1 MKKLFTLCFAVV
13 LCLCCLASCGSA
25 HKENKWFSEEKL
37 TECLVGDLPIITKDY
52 VKHNDEDIYVSFTS
66 KEREAYVVEVFEY
79 LKSQN
84 FKYFGTRG
92 EQKGTL
98 AGSLT
103 TYYFEPATEL
113 SEFNVDSAYRFVYS
127 DGTLDEDGKLI
138 FRIISIYDYETKT
151 LEYGTR
157 DFSYNTLI
165 TLDYKS
171 EAPLSGFY
179 VLKCP
184 FTWVGKDEGHH
195 KLALC
200 NCCDYPTEL
209 EPHVDADSNNKC
221 DICQH
226 DFYVYYLRYYAT
238 CLEEIDVND
247 IDAIKFTN
255 EYVGVAPGM
264 LKDSAVTTDETV
276 IARVLDEL
284 QQLTVTPIPRENGEI
299 AGGSATTITLYLKD
313 GSKEEIYINNGNY
326 YTGDYGNYKGE
337 YYKLD
342 YLPSL
347 RESDNASKS
356 YGFIT
361 YIGTGVV
368 YDKDNNPVCEIPI
381 DEFDFVVFS
390 GLDAVITGYYY
401 RVETEFGT
409 LWFDSSTD
417 VFYLRFNEVEVD
429 YREYREYYQLI
440 GKNLDELIA
449 EYSATSTD

>member
-1 MKKLFTLCFAVV
+1 MKKLLALCLTAV
-13 LCLCCLASCGSA
+13 LCLCCLASCGNA
-25 HKENKWFSEEKL
+25 HKENEWFSKEKL
-37 TECLVGDLPIITKDY
+37 TQCLVGELPTIEKEY
-52 VKHNDEDIYVSFTS
+52 VNHNDEDIYVSFTDS
-66 KEREAYVVEVFEY
+66 EFEAYAKSVYDYLLSRNYEY
-79 LKSQN
+79 L
-84 FKYFGTRG
+84 GTRG
-92 EQKGTL
+92 EQVGTL
-98 AGSLT
+98 AGTLT

-113 SEFNVDSAYRFVYS
+113 SEFYVSGSYKFVYS
-127 DGTLDEDGKLI
+127 DGSLDEDGELI
-138 FRIISIYDYETKT
+138 FCIISLYDYETKN
-151 LEYGTR
+151 LEYGTKN
-157 DFSYNTLI
+157 FSYNTLI

-221 DICQH
+221 DICHH

-238 CLEEIDVND
+238 CLEMIDAND
-247 IDAIKFTN
+247 LAAIKFTN
-255 EYVGVAPGM
+255 EYVGVAPGT
-264 LKDSAVTTDETV
+264 LKESAVTTDETV

-284 QQLTVTPIPRENGEI
+284 QQLTVTPISRENGEI

-381 DEFDFVVFS
+381 DELEFVESDGCV
-390 GLDAVITGYYY
+390 DAVVTGYYY
-401 RVETEFGT
+401 TVETEFGI
-409 LWFDSSTD
+409 LYFDYSND
-417 VFYLRFNEVEVD
+417 LFYLRFSEGEDD
-429 YREYREYYQLI
+429 YREYYRI
-440 GKNLDELIA
+440 VGKNLDEMIA